1 MGVLDVLSLFG
12 GLALFLYG
20 MTIMGS
26 GLEKISG
33 GRLERILEKLTSK
46 VIYGVLV
53 GTAVT
58 GIIQSSSAT
67 TVMVVGFVNA
77 GIMSLNQAVGVIMG
91 ANIGTTVTAQ
101 ILRMGDI
108 SSDLLVLQ
116 LLKPTSL
123 AAIVAVIGFILF
135 FSSKKG
141 FKHDLGQ
148 ILLGFGIL
156 FYGMSRMEGAVVP
169 LKDSPAFIN
178 LFTTFSNPIFGILI
192 GAAVTAIIQSSSA
205 SVGIL
210 QALSSTGVIP
220 FSAAAPI
227 ILGQN
232 IGTTVTALLSSI
244 GASRN
249 GKRAALIHLY
259 FNVIGTAVFIA
270 VLYGIKQFLPFWDDP
285 VDRGTIANFHTI
297 FNFGTVILLFPFTN
311 FLVKLAQKTIPNKP
325 NDDEEPELEVLD
337 PRFLASPSLALDK
350 AHETVVQIAYLA
362 QKNMSR
368 AVKMLSEPD
377 EQKMTRLMDT
387 EEVIDRADSR
397 LGNYLIA
404 LTERD
409 LTMQESRMQTDLLRS
424 VSDFERIADYIVN
437 VAEISPSLTKN
448 KLSQCGMSDLTAMFD
463 AISEILKLTVKTYS
477 ERDVNS
483 AYLIEPLE
491 QVIDG
496 MTSLLRSRHIERLK
510 RGICGAEQ
518 GTSFV
523 EMLVN
528 LERIGDHCS
537 NIAVS
542 VIATYGEDTED
553 FDSHEYVRKMHH
565 ENAFEF
571 NKNYAEFENRYLKPL
586 RGEL

>member
-1 MGVLDVLSLFG
+1 MSVLDVLSLFG

-91 ANIGTTVTAQ
+91 ANIGTTVTSQ

-123 AAIVAVIGFILF
+123 ASVVAVIGLILF
-135 FSSKKG
+135 VSSKKG
-141 FKHDLGQ
+141 FKHDFGQ

-156 FYGMSRMEGAVVP
+156 FYGMSRMEGAVIP

-178 LFTTFSNPIFGILI
+178 LFTAFSNPIIGILI

-232 IGTTVTALLSSI
+232 IGTTVTALLSSV

-249 GKRAALIHLY
+249 GKRSALIHLY
-259 FNVIGTAVFIA
+259 FNVIGTIVFIVALYA
-270 VLYGIKQFLPFWDDP
+270 VKQFIPFWDDT
-285 VDRGTIANFHTI
+285 VDRGAIANFHTI
-297 FNFGTVILLFPFTN
+297 FNLCTVVLLFPFTN
-311 FLVKLAQKTIPNKP
+311 LLVKLAQKTLPNKP
-325 NDDEEPELEVLD
+325 TDDEEPELEALD
-337 PRFLASPSLALDK
+337 PRFLTSPSVALER
-350 AHETVVQIAYLA
+350 AHETVVQIANLA
-362 QKNMSR
+362 KKNMSR
-368 AVKMLSEPD
+368 ATKLLLSQD
-377 EQKMTRLMDT
+377 EQKLARLMDT
-387 EEVIDRADSR
+387 EEVIDRAETR
-397 LGNYLIA
+397 LGNYLMS
-404 LTERD
+404 LTDRD
-409 LTMQESRMQTDLLRS
+409 LTMQESRIQTELMRS

-437 VAEISPSLTKN
+437 VAEISPQMMKT
-448 KLSQCGMSDLTAMFD
+448 KLSPGGLSDLTAMLD
-463 AISEILKLTVKTYS
+463 AIGEILNLTIQAYT
-477 ERDVNS
+477 ERNVQM
-483 AYLIEPLE
+483 AYLVEPFE

-496 MTSLLRSRHIERLK
+496 MTSLLRSRHIGRLK
-510 RGICGAEQ
+510 RGDCSAEQ
-518 GTSFV
+518 GTGYV
-523 EMLVN
+523 EMLIN

-537 NIAVS
+537 NIAVG
-542 VIATYGEDTED
+542 VISTYGKNIEN
-553 FDSHEYVRKMHH
+553 FDSHEYARKMHN
-565 ENAFEF
+565 ENLFEF
-571 NKNYAEFENRYLKPL
+571 NKNYAELENKYLVPL
-586 RGEL
+586 RGEI